1 MATRRIV
8 KRGDEVLTKVCR
20 PVENFDRKLHNLLDD
35 MAQTMYKA
43 NGVGLAGPQVG
54 MLRRIFVVD
63 VGEGLIEAINPE
75 IIACDGEQENTEG
88 CLSCP
93 GIIALTRRPERLT
106 LKAQDRYGEEY
117 ILEAEGFLAQ
127 ALSHENDHLDGKTIY
142 ETAVRMLT
150 KEEYEQLLEEQE

>member
-20 PVENFDRKLHNLLDD
+20 PVENFDRKLHSLLDD

-75 IIACDGEQENTEG
+75 IIACEGEQENTEG

>member
-1 MATRRIV
+1 MATRIIV

-20 PVENFDRKLHNLLDD
+20 PIEVFDKKLHNLLDD
-35 MAQTMYKA
+35 MAHTMYKA

-54 MLRRIFVVD
+54 MLRRLFVVD
-63 VGEGLIEAINPE
+63 IGEGLIEVINPE
-75 IIACDGEQENTEG
+75 IVDAQGEQENVEG

-93 GIIALTRRPERLT
+93 GIMALTHRPERLT
-106 LKAQDRYGEEY
+106 IKAQDRYGKEF

-127 ALSHENDHLDGKTIY
+127 ALSHEYDHLDGKTIY

>member
-1 MATRRIV
+1 MATRKIV
-8 KRGDEVLTKVCR
+8 TRGDEVLTKVCR
-20 PVENFDRKLHNLLDD
+20 PVENFDKKLHSLLDD

-63 VGEGLIEAINPE
+63 VGEGLIEAVNPE

-150 KEEYEQLLEEQE
+150 KEEYEQLLEEQA

>member
-20 PVENFDRKLHNLLDD
+20 PVENFDKKLHNLLDD

>member
-1 MATRRIV
+1 MATRKIV
-8 KRGDEVLTKVCR
+8 KRGDEILTKVCR
-20 PVENFDRKLHNLLDD
+20 PVENFDKKLHNLLDD

-54 MLRRIFVVD
+54 MLRRVFVVD
-63 VGEGLIEAINPE
+63 VGEGLIECINPE
-75 IIACDGEQENTEG
+75 IIDAQGEQENTEG

-93 GIIALTRRPERLT
+93 GMIALTHRPERLT
-106 LKAQDRYGEEY
+106 IKAQDRYGKEY
-117 ILEAEGFLAQ
+117 VLEAEGFLAQ

-142 ETAVRMLT
+142 ETAVRMLS

>member
-1 MATRRIV
+1 MATRIIV

-20 PVENFDRKLHNLLDD
+20 PIEVFDKKLHNLLDD
-35 MAQTMYKA
+35 MAHTMYKA

-54 MLRRIFVVD
+54 MLRRLFVVD
-63 VGEGLIEAINPE
+63 IGEGLIEVINPE
-75 IIACDGEQENTEG
+75 IVDAQGEQENVEG

-93 GIIALTRRPERLT
+93 GIMALTHRPERLT
-106 LKAQDRYGEEY
+106 IKAQDRYGKEF

-127 ALSHENDHLDGKTIY
+127 ALSHEYDHLDGKTIY
-142 ETAVRMLT
+142 ETAVRLLT

>member
-1 MATRRIV
+1 MATRNIV

-20 PVENFDRKLHNLLDD
+20 PVENFDKKLHALLDD

-43 NGVGLAGPQVG
+43 NGVGLAAPQVG
-54 MLRRIFVVD
+54 MLRRLFIVD
-63 VGEGLIEAINPE
+63 IGEGLIECINPQ
-75 IIACDGEQENTEG
+75 IIAAEGEQENAEG

-93 GIIALTRRPERLT
+93 GMIALTRRPERLT
-106 LKAQDRYGEEY
+106 LQAQDRYGEEY

-142 ETAVRMLT
+142 ETAVRMLS
-150 KEEYEQLLEEQE
+150 KEEYEQLMEEQE

>member
-1 MATRRIV
+1 MATRKIV
-8 KRGDEVLTKVCR
+8 KRGDEILTKVCR
-20 PVENFDRKLHNLLDD
+20 PVENFDKKLHNLLDD

-54 MLRRIFVVD
+54 MLRRLFVVD
-63 VGEGLIEAINPE
+63 VGEGLIECINPQ
-75 IIACDGEQENTEG
+75 IIDAQGEQENTEG

-93 GIIALTRRPERLT
+93 GMIALTHRPERLT
-106 LKAQDRYGEEY
+106 IKAQDRYGEEY
-117 ILEAEGFLAQ
+117 VLEAEGFLAQ

-142 ETAVRMLT
+142 ETAVRMLS

>member
-1 MATRRIV
+1 MATRKIV
-8 KRGDEVLTKVCR
+8 KRGDEILTKVCR
-20 PVENFDRKLHNLLDD
+20 PVENFDKKLHNLLDD

-54 MLRRIFVVD
+54 MLRRLFVVD
-63 VGEGLIEAINPE
+63 VGEGLIECINPE
-75 IIACDGEQENTEG
+75 IIDAQGEQENTEG

-93 GIIALTRRPERLT
+93 GMIALTHRPERLT
-106 LKAQDRYGEEY
+106 IKAQDRYGEEY
-117 ILEAEGFLAQ
+117 VLEAEGFLAQ

-142 ETAVRMLT
+142 ETAVRMLS

>member
-1 MATRRIV
+1 MATRTIV

-20 PVENFDRKLHNLLDD
+20 PVENFDKKLHDLLDD

-54 MLRRIFVVD
+54 MLRRLFVVD
-63 VGEGLIEAINPE
+63 IGEGLIEAINPE
-75 IIACDGEQENTEG
+75 IIAADGEQENTEG

-106 LKAQDRYGEEY
+106 LKAQNRYGEAY

-142 ETAVRMLT
+142 ETAVRMLS